1 MCDPADS
8 DHANTAVSKVVTTHT
23 MQVSL
28 QGSGLIDFNF
38 LVARAGSKD
47 GARATFEELIQD
59 LVGAKHPEVSTIEA
73 NPGDWGIDAHVG
85 SLAEGDVSVWQSKFF
100 IDGFDKP
107 QQTQVRDAYDGAIAA
122 AKKEGYTLTSWTL
135 CMPCNFD
142 GPNQKW
148 WDGWKRRTEKRDNV
162 VIDLWNKV
170 RLRNLLMS
178 EDAKRIGEVYFNPVF
193 PVETQVTTKPTVR
206 LDDPHRYEGALF
218 IRQMHVAG
226 LLACDDAK
234 EEFFNAEILSREI
247 HDKALE
253 EEVAAL
259 NDTRAVLGSLWSQR
273 FNTALQSSDD
283 RLLPGLYER
292 VMDAIREH
300 HPSVPKVLRCG
311 LIHAF
316 GLMHQRVDEGRAG
329 WIRDYHKLAAEY
341 MSTIQSSVDSQG
353 QPDGKVIQAEAL
365 KDG

>member
-1 MCDPADS
+1 
-8 DHANTAVSKVVTTHT
+8 
-23 MQVSL
+23 MQVKL

-38 LVARAGSKD
+38 LVIRAGSKD
-47 GARATFEELIQD
+47 GARATFEDLVQD
-59 LVGAKHPEVSTIEA
+59 LVGVKHPEVSTIEA
-73 NPGDWGIDAHVG
+73 NPGDWGIDAYVG
-85 SLAEGDVSVWQSKFF
+85 SLAEGEVSVWQSKFF
-100 IDGFDKP
+100 LDGFDKA
-107 QQTQVRDAYDGAIAA
+107 QQSQVRDAYDSAIAA
-122 AKKEGYTLTSWTL
+122 ANKEGYTLISWTL

-148 WDGWKRRTEKRDNV
+148 WDGWKKRMEKRDDV
-162 VIDLWNKV
+162 VIDLWNRV

-178 EDAKRIGEVYFNPVF
+178 EDAKRVVEVYFNPIF
-193 PVETQVTTKPTVR
+193 PVASQASTKPTVR
-206 LDDPHRYEGALF
+206 LDDPLRYEGALF
-218 IRQMHVAG
+218 VKQMHVAG
-226 LLACDDAK
+226 MLACDEAK

-273 FNTALQSSDD
+273 FNTAVQLSND

-329 WIRDYHKLAAEY
+329 WVRDYNKLAAEY
-341 MSTIQSSVDSQG
+341 MSSIRSAENSHSRS
-353 QPDGKVIQAEAL
+353 DGAITQAEAL

>member
-1 MCDPADS
+1 M
-8 DHANTAVSKVVTTHT
+8 TIQT

-38 LVARAGSKD
+38 LVTRAGSKD

-59 LVGAKHPEVSTIEA
+59 LVGAKHPEVSTVEA
-73 NPGDWGIDAHVG
+73 NPGDWGIDAYVG
-85 SLAEGDVSVWQSKFF
+85 SLAEGEVSVWQSKFF
-100 IDGFDKP
+100 IDGFDKS
-107 QQTQVRDAYDGAIAA
+107 QQSQVREAYDGAVSA
-122 AKKEGYTLTSWTL
+122 AKDENYTLTSWTL

-142 GPNQKW
+142 GPNEKW
-148 WDGWKRRTEKRDNV
+148 WDGWKKRTEKRDNI

-170 RLRNLLMS
+170 RLRRLLMS
-178 EDAKRIGEVYFNPVF
+178 EDAKYIADNYFNPIFSVS
-193 PVETQVTTKPTVR
+193 VAATKPTVR
-206 LDDPHRYEGALF
+206 LDDPFKYEGALF
-218 IRQMHVAG
+218 VKQMHIARM
-226 LLACDDAK
+226 LACDDAK

-273 FNTALQSSDD
+273 FNTAVQLSNDQ
-283 RLLPGLYER
+283 LLPGLYEK
-292 VMDAIREH
+292 VMDAVRDH

-316 GLMHQRVDEGRAG
+316 GLMHQRVNEGRAG
-329 WIRDYHKLAAEY
+329 WVRDYRKLVEEY
-341 MSTIQSSVDSQG
+341 MSSA
-353 QPDGKVIQAEAL
+353 QPIEDKRDHRQPGDKAAQAEVL
-365 KDG
+365 KDA